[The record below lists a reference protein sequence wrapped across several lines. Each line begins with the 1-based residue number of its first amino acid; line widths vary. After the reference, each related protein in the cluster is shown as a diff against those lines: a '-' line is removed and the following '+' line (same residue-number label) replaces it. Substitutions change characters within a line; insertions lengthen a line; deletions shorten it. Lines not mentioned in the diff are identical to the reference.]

1 MKRTSK
7 GFACPMAK
15 TELLPGLIYIPVHI
29 MVLDFLVPLV
39 MEKVAPMAGFA
50 WSNLVYFSVS
60 LLFILAVM
68 HSWLIKSFS
77 DLIERRMAALTALV
91 AGYFGYY
98 LLTWLL
104 RVVLWVAGQNGFPPL
119 TGILTQMPLN
129 AGVLPIVTILLAPV
143 VEETLFRGVVFGSL
157 RRKNRLLAYVV
168 AFLVFGVYCMWESLL
183 GGLSWGLLWKFLSCL
198 PASLVLCWCYETGGS
213 IWASVLLH
221 MLLNVL
227 SVSLQLGF

>member
-39 MEKVAPMAGFA
+39 MEKVAPAAGPA

-77 DLIERRMAALTALV
+77 DLIERRMAALTALEYEWS
-91 AGYFGYY
+91 AM
-98 LLTWLL
+98 L
-104 RVVLWVAGQNGFPPL
+104 REAKAF
-119 TGILTQMPLN
+119 
-129 AGVLPIVTILLAPV
+129 
-143 VEETLFRGVVFGSL
+143 VFGSL
-157 RRKNRLLAYVV
+157 REHVEIGEGVAAMYPPVEDSLDLVELAELPVRKHSGR
-168 AFLVFGVYCMWESLL
+168 
-183 GGLSWGLLWKFLSCL
+183 KK
-198 PASLVLCWCYETGGS
+198 
-213 IWASVLLH
+213 
-221 MLLNVL
+221 
-227 SVSLQLGF
+227 